1 MAGVATVHAW
11 MVAHALRRA
20 AGPAEGKANQP
31 YRSAVPSTRLGL
43 SHPQTHPATTPT
55 I

>member
-1 MAGVATVHAW
+1 MMDAMTVHAW

-31 YRSAVPSTRLGL
+31 YRSAVPPTRLGL
-43 SHPQTHPATTPT
+43 SHPQTHSTTTP
-55 I
+55 II

>member
-1 MAGVATVHAW
+1 MAGMTTVHAW

-20 AGPAEGKANQP
+20 DVTALTRQPALP
-31 YRSAVPSTRLGL
+31 SAVTSTRLGL
-43 SHPQTHPATTPT
+43 THPQTHPTVTPT

>member
-1 MAGVATVHAW
+1 MAAATTAHAW

-20 AGPAEGKANQP
+20 AGPTSIRQP
-31 YRSAVPSTRLGL
+31 ACPSVGPTTRLGL
-43 SHPQTHPATTPT
+43 SHPQTHSAVAAT